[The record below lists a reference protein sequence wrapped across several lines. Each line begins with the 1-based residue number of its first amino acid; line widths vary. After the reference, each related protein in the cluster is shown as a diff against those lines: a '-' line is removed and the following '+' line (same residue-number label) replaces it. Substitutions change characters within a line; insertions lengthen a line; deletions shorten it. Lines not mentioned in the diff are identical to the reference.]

1 MPAIFNKIIILYMY
15 LLLWMSGMHDF
26 IPAFHCL
33 PQTLSGSHKVWL
45 TKEEQNRYFQRRK
58 TYGKIGPLWKFA
70 MKIKIYNVKI
80 IFTNLSQ
87 NAAEFYDK
95 YILLTILYIVW
106 TEFGLISRFFF
117 LNNILRKKERL
128 FKTLPP
134 FIYDIVLTLTVLKL
148 QLEGDLVSKGGGGGD
163 VLSEIEKV
171 PRGIQGEKSRKDMAS
186 TGKMVSTIWA

>member
-1 MPAIFNKIIILYMY
+1 
-15 LLLWMSGMHDF
+15 
-26 IPAFHCL
+26 
-33 PQTLSGSHKVWL
+33 
-45 TKEEQNRYFQRRK
+45 
-58 TYGKIGPLWKFA
+58 

-148 QLEGDLVSKGGGGGD
+148 QLEGDLVSKGGGGA
-163 VLSEIEKV
+163 
-171 PRGIQGEKSRKDMAS
+171 MF
-186 TGKMVSTIWA
+186 